1 MKAKLLSLRNCPTY
15 SRNGGENMWA
25 TIKGCHNNLRGE
37 SRAKK
42 QQIPRCARDDKSS
55 RVEIRVPATTLEQK
69 RDGVLVGTPLY
80 RSIFRI
86 ADWVGVMGHLGRN
99 YIWNGMR
106 GLRRK

>member
-25 TIKGCHNNLRGE
+25 TVNGGYPNHSGE

-42 QQIPRCARDDKSS
+42 QQIPRCARDDKTSS
-55 RVEIRVPATTLEQK
+55 VEIRVPATTVEQK
-69 RDGVLVGTPLY
+69 RNGALVGTPLY
-80 RSIFRI
+80 ISIFRI